1 MAQAF
6 EGPEQQAHNERLQ
19 LEAKGNQKKSFAVE
33 NLAVFKY
40 AQVIIKSNGDL
51 FKEVLDTFFAAFL
64 DVGHN
69 LVIHPLPDTGYGGYK
84 GGLDI
89 SHIFANVFH
98 IGIGN
103 RAAG

>member
-51 FKEVLDTFFAAFL
+51 FKEVEDTTKQWLKENGWNCAKAP
-64 DVGHN
+64 N
-69 LVIHPLPDTGYGGYK
+69 QKYIITK
-84 GGLDI
+84 KDI
-89 SHIFANVFH
+89 NKDDI
-98 IGIGN
+98 
-103 RAAG
+103 